1 MPLRDD
7 LLTPI
12 PGDNPSGEN
21 LRYAPVFDK
30 IKEARREDDDAPQGE
45 WQRERKT
52 ADFNVVIKL
61 AGEALATKSKDLQL
75 AAWLTEASLSK
86 EGFSGL
92 RDGLALIQGLLT
104 EFWDTLYPEIEDGDV
119 ELRAAPLEWVGS
131 YLDGPLR
138 KTGFTKSGLG
148 YYKYKESRTVG
159 YEEQAAESQTRREAR
174 ETAVAEGK
182 ITAEDFDKAAET
194 TPAALYE
201 QWVETLDG
209 TLDGIDTLNDFCG
222 EKFGEYAPSFSKL
235 RTGVEEVR
243 QVVNSIWQKKLD
255 REGRPATE
263 ETVAA
268 VADETPAEEEYSY
281 QPPASSGSGAAPA
294 PARARKAVAGL
305 EPADAD
311 EAALRLAAVA
321 KFLRQA
327 DGYSPAPYLLLR
339 GYRWGELRGYG
350 ESPDFSLLA
359 APSTET
365 RQAIKRLSTEASY
378 AELLELAETAMAE
391 PCGRAWLD
399 LQRYVVRGCEA
410 YGYPAIAAA
419 IKSEVKALVKDIP
432 ALPQWTLA
440 DDTPTANS
448 ETQAWLKEF
457 VDETTASTSVVSQT
471 YAMSTADEDDAAPSE
486 ERAPDPF
493 ELAMAK
499 VRSGRAQE
507 ALEML
512 AQDIQLQTS
521 GRGRFQRKLQLA
533 QLCLATGHE
542 TLAHPILEQL
552 AATIDLHRLE
562 DWETADSV
570 AHPLAMLYKC
580 LDKVNADPL
589 VKQKLYAQICRLDP
603 IQALACGR

>member
-7 LLTPI
+7 LLAPI
-12 PGDNPSGEN
+12 PGENPSGEN
-21 LRYAPVFDK
+21 LRYAPVYDK

-52 ADFNVVIKL
+52 ADFNLVIKL
-61 AGEALATKSKDLQL
+61 AGDALATKSKDLQL
-75 AAWLTEASLSK
+75 AVWLAEAALRK
-86 EGFSGL
+86 EGYAGL
-92 RDGLALIQGLLT
+92 RDGLVLLHGLLN
-104 EFWDTLYPEIEDGDV
+104 EFWDTVYPEMEDGDL
-119 ELRAAPLEWVGS
+119 ELRAAPLDWIGS

-148 YYKYKESRTVG
+148 YFKYKESRTVG
-159 YEEQAAESQTRREAR
+159 YEEQAAESETRRNAR

-182 ITAEDFDKAAET
+182 ITAEEFDKAIEL
-194 TPAALYE
+194 TPTAHYA
-201 QWVETLDG
+201 QWVETLDA
-209 TLDGIDTLNDFCG
+209 TLENVDTLNELCG
-222 EKFGEYAPSFSKL
+222 EKFGEYAPSYSRL
-235 RTGVEEVR
+235 RTALEEVR

-255 REGRPATE
+255 QEGRPAAVE
-263 ETVAA
+263 EA
-268 VADETPAEEEYSY
+268 AEEAPVEDYSY
-281 QPPASSGSGAAPA
+281 QPAASSGGGAAAA
-294 PARARKAVAGL
+294 PARARKAAAGL

-321 KFLRQA
+321 KFLRAA

-350 ESPDFSLLA
+350 ESPDASLLV

-365 RQAIKRLSTEASY
+365 RRQIKRLAVDPNY
-378 AELLELAETAMAE
+378 AELLEAAETAMAE

-399 LQRYVVRGCEA
+399 LQRYVVRACEA
-410 YGYPAIAAA
+410 FGYPGIAAA

-440 DDTPTANS
+440 DDTPTANV

-457 VDETTASTSVVSQT
+457 VDEATASTSVVSQT
-471 YAMSTADEDDAAPSE
+471 YSMASEDDEPPG

-493 ELAMAK
+493 ELAMDK

-507 ALEML
+507 AIEML

-533 QLCLATGHE
+533 QLCLAAGHE
-542 TLAHPILEQL
+542 AVAHPILEQL

-562 DWETADSV
+562 EWEPADAV
-570 AHPLAMLYKC
+570 AHPLVLLYKC
-580 LDKVNADPL
+580 LEKVNAEHA
-589 VKQKLYAQICRLDP
+589 VKQKIYAQICRLDP

>member
-21 LRYAPVFDK
+21 LRYAPVYDK

-61 AGEALATKSKDLQL
+61 SGDALATKSKDLQL
-75 AAWLTEASLSK
+75 AAWLTEAALRK

-92 RDGLALIQGLLT
+92 RDGLALIRGLLT
-104 EFWDTLYPEIEDGDV
+104 EFWDTLYPENEDGDL

-131 YLDGPLR
+131 YLEGPLR
-138 KTGFTKSGLG
+138 KAGLTKSGFG

-159 YEEQAAESQTRREAR
+159 YEEQAAESDSRRAAR
-174 ETAVAEGK
+174 ETAIAEGK
-182 ITAEDFDKAAET
+182 LTAEDFDKAAEA
-194 TPAALYE
+194 TPTALYG
-201 QWVETLDG
+201 QWVETLDV
-209 TLDGIDTLNDFCG
+209 TLESVDALNELCG
-222 EKFGEYAPSFSKL
+222 EKFGGYAPSYSKL
-235 RTGVEEVR
+235 RTALEEVR

-255 REGRPATE
+255 QEGRPQ
-263 ETVAA
+263 
-268 VADETPAEEEYSY
+268 AEEEPAVEDAAAEQEYSY
-281 QPPASSGSGAAPA
+281 RPAEASGSGAAAA

-311 EAALRLAAVA
+311 DAAVRLAAVA
-321 KFLRQA
+321 KYLRQT
-327 DGYSPAPYLLLR
+327 DGSSPAAYLLLR

-350 ESPDFSLLA
+350 ESPDPALLV

-365 RQAIKRLSTEASY
+365 RQQIKRLSVDANY
-378 AELLELAETAMAE
+378 AELLEAAETAMAE

-399 LQRYVVRGCEA
+399 LQRYVVRACEA

-419 IKSEVKALVKDIP
+419 IKSELKALVKDIP
-432 ALPQWTLA
+432 ALPHWTLA
-440 DDTPTANS
+440 DDTPTANV

-457 VDETTASTSVVSQT
+457 VEESTAATSLVSQT
-471 YAMSTADEDDAAPSE
+471 HSMDSSGEENDGAAE
-486 ERAPDPF
+486 QRAPDPF
-493 ELAMAK
+493 ELAMDK
-499 VRSGRAQE
+499 VRSGRVQE

-512 AQDIQLQTS
+512 AQDIQLQSS

-562 DWETADSV
+562 EWESADAV
-570 AHPLAMLYKC
+570 AHPLALLYRC
-580 LDKVNADPL
+580 LGQLNAEAA